1 MEGSNRL
8 DLIDQNILQ
17 ILSRYESMDLIELW
31 YEIGEDIEG
40 VSISKDEVLDSL
52 EYLSSQGFVKCLRKD
67 EKVTHWVLKR

>member
-1 MEGSNRL
+1 MEGSNGL

-52 EYLSSQGFVKCLRKD
+52 EYLTNQGFVKCFTKAKKGL
-67 EKVTHWVLKR
+67 HWTLKM